1 MSFFIPYIYQPFFN
15 ILVGLYTLTGNFLET
30 PDMGIAV
37 IFFAVAVRL
46 ILLPF
51 DLIAERSDEEKFR
64 ISQRI
69 NELKKEYADNPIALR
84 DQIRIVMRQSP
95 GAILSEM
102 FTVLIQLTIIIV
114 LYRIFS
120 TGLEGEDMHLLY
132 SFMPAVEEPINLLFL
147 GKYDLSHTNGTLNL
161 IQSVMI
167 AISEYIHLNVSPIKP
182 SRREFLSLVV
192 IFPIVCFLVFM
203 FLPAGKKV
211 FIIAS
216 IGFTIV
222 LRLIKHLSYLYFSSR
237 QPQTTDEAVAP
248 THTEVLQKEV

>member
-1 MSFFIPYIYQPFFN
+1 MGFFTLYIYQPFFN
-15 ILVGLYTLTGNFLET
+15 ILVGLYSLTENFLDV

-51 DLIAERSDEEKFR
+51 DLISERSDEEKYK
-64 ISQRI
+64 ISEKIKQ
-69 NELKKEYADNPIALR
+69 LKKEYPDNPIMLR
-84 DQIRIVMRQSP
+84 DQTRLIMRQSP

-102 FTVLIQLTIIIV
+102 FTVIIQLTIIIV

-120 TGLEGEDMHLLY
+120 TGLEGEDLHLIY
-132 SFMPAVEEPINLLFL
+132 SFMPSIQEPINLMFL
-147 GKYDLSHTNGTLNL
+147 GKYDLSHTNSTLNL

-167 AISEYIHLNVSPIKP
+167 ALNEYLHLNTSPIKP

-192 IFPIVCFLVFM
+192 IFPVVCFLVFM
-203 FLPAGKKV
+203 FLPSGKKV

-216 IGFTIV
+216 LGFTVV
-222 LRLIKHLSYLYFSSR
+222 LRLIKHVSYLYFTSR
-237 QPQTTDEAVAP
+237 QAQPIPAP
-248 THTEVLQKEV
+248 AGTETLQKEV